1 MPKLALKPIP
11 TKAAVQEQVSTGHHE
26 VLADRQLVPDTPEV
40 LDPATDFDPPYWR
53 RQHRP

>member
-40 LDPATDFDPPYWR
+40 LDPATDFDPPYWS